1 MLKFITKVW
10 VAGEVN
16 DFRINRKKRKQEQ
29 KQLKKAERQQRIVEL
44 GEIERILEEN
54 NENSK
59 RLSLEWRMCQHNFLC
74 SFVLFLISSFIGMFF
89 PFVLALTIIDMPL
102 ALYYAI
108 KLTRLKN
115 KILRE

>member
-29 KQLKKAERQQRIVEL
+29 KQLKKAERQQRVAEL
-44 GEIERILEEN
+44 GIIEEKIKGNEVLKSEYRKVGNRFSITALILI
-54 NENSK
+54 
-59 RLSLEWRMCQHNFLC
+59 LSIPIA
-74 SFVLFLISSFIGMFF
+74 VFF
-89 PFVLALTIIDMPL
+89 PPIVLVGILDAPIG
-102 ALYYAI
+102 LYYAI

-115 KILRE
+115 KILNN